1 MSGLGTE
8 VTLLERDAAIAAVA
22 ATVEA
27 ARQTESSVL
36 FLLGEAGLGKTSL
49 FALARSAA
57 SGLSLGWAEGVAAE
71 TALPFGLL
79 SQALQTLA
87 PLDVLHELDNP
98 VGLDSAQ
105 ARARLYYHCTRA
117 LETLCATEPRL
128 LLIDDLHWADPD
140 SLGLLAFLLRRLRD
154 KPFGVIAAM
163 RPWPSD
169 APALAAQLEAAG
181 QARIERLAPLGNY
194 SAAQVV
200 LRGAGGELAPAQL
213 EHLVASCGGNPFLLV
228 QAGAAAKAGAAW
240 GEHAGDPGQ
249 QLVARFAGLAPRV
262 LAVAKA
268 ASVAGIRLSPA
279 VAGAVAEVDGSEISS
294 ALGALI
300 RAGLA
305 RAQPDGQVEFVHPL
319 FAQALYDSIEAPER
333 SRLHALAMRALLALG
348 ADPAHAAAHAIAGH
362 LAGDTVAVNT
372 LETAGR
378 AALSSG
384 ALHSAVKFLSAGVDL
399 AGYLADPTL
408 LLILAEAELAVGH
421 GERAKEICGY
431 LLDRSADRDT
441 RAQALVMLARQSL
454 GLQAEDVKQKYTEA
468 IEAAEGT
475 NRLVY
480 ILAEAVMVLAK
491 SVGPRGVAGWSERLR
506 VLSAG
511 LPATQRTEV
520 DLAWGTVA
528 ALAADPAGTDTIRTA
543 LGLANVASVMRTA
556 APAAFPFMLAA
567 AFDSRLFV
575 EQFEEAD
582 ELFNVTWDVAE
593 RQGAILHMRLL
604 AVIQAAGNWWRGY
617 IAISRRMLE
626 EIAAIETEGGYPTHG
641 AHRAILTAM
650 IALEEGDAP
659 KAGSEC
665 AEAEELL
672 RSGNPWARTQLWR
685 VEAELALDA
694 GRIAEAAQ
702 LGRHMRDLADRL
714 GLLEPC
720 WTPWADT
727 AMIAFLSAG
736 LLDEA
741 QALVEHLDGVTERVP
756 CRWPRSVA
764 ESGRAGLAEAEGDP
778 QRAEEHYDRAVELLE
793 GIDLPLRRARALLS
807 YGRFLRR
814 AGRPVR
820 ARAPLA
826 RALEES
832 EACGGMRLASQARA
846 ELQAAGGRRRRV
858 DSAELS
864 AQERNV
870 VRMAAQG
877 STNGEIAISLFISV
891 KTVEHHLTSAY
902 LKLGVHS
909 RKDLR
914 ARWKSQELPQR
925 S

>member
-8 VTLLERDAAIAAVA
+8 VTLLERHAAIAAVA

-27 ARQTESSVL
+27 ARQSEYSVL

-49 FALARSAA
+49 FARARSAA

-105 ARARLYYHCTRA
+105 ARVRLYYRCTRA
-117 LETLCATEPRL
+117 LGTLCATEPRL

-169 APALAAQLEAAG
+169 ALALAAELEAAG
-181 QARIERLAPLGNY
+181 QARIERLAPLGKY

-200 LRGAGGELAPAQL
+200 LRAAGGELAAAQL
-213 EHLVASCGGNPFLLV
+213 EHLVASCGGNPLLLV

-279 VAGAVAEVDGSEISS
+279 VAGVVAEVDGSEISS

-421 GERAKEICGY
+421 GERAEAICGY

-665 AEAEELL
+665 AEAEGLL
-672 RSGNPWARTQLWR
+672 RAGNPWARTQLWR

-702 LGRHMRDLADRL
+702 LGRHIRDLADRL

-727 AMIAFLSAG
+727 AMIAFLEHRASSMKPRPWSSTWTGSQNGSLAAG
-736 LLDEA
+736 RGQLLSQGGPGWPKPKATPREQRSTTTA
-741 QALVEHLDGVTERVP
+741 PWSCWKASTCLSGERVRCFLTGGSSAAP
-756 CRWPRSVA
+756 AVRFVLERPWPRS
-764 ESGRAGLAEAEGDP
+764 
-778 QRAEEHYDRAVELLE
+778 
-793 GIDLPLRRARALLS
+793 RRKR
-807 YGRFLRR
+807 GVW
-814 AGRPVR
+814 GH
-820 ARAPLA
+820 
-826 RALEES
+826 
-832 EACGGMRLASQARA
+832 EACFPGASR
-846 ELQAAGGRRRRV
+846 AAGGWGPAPAGQLGGVERAGAQRRPDGGTGLHKRGDRYKPFHIGQDRRASPDV
-858 DSAELS
+858 GILEAW
-864 AQERNV
+864 
-870 VRMAAQG
+870 G
-877 STNGEIAISLFISV
+877 PT
-891 KTVEHHLTSAY
+891 
-902 LKLGVHS
+902 

-914 ARWKSQELPQR
+914 AHWKSQDLPQR